1 MQRLHFPPDSWY
13 SVLFENPEI
22 DVAIRKAF
30 LTYERRPPRKFLL
43 MAQLTFLGSC
53 REIGRSGFFLEH
65 HDESVM
71 IDYGVKFTDPPS
83 FPDMVSLDDMQ
94 GVALTHAHLDHSGGI
109 PRILSN
115 TEASLYCTPA
125 TRDLSVLLLRD
136 LHNISRG
143 RLPYTRKDIALV
155 KRQCDATAYEETV
168 PLGRHFELTLFNA
181 GHIPGSAMVSI
192 RVNGKRVLFTGDFN
206 ATESKLNL
214 GARKNLPK
222 HDVVITESTY
232 ARRINPD
239 RAEITQALIETVLET
254 VERGGTVLIPAFA
267 VGRSQEIMCILEQSE
282 ISRKFPVYIDGM
294 ARQVN
299 DILVRHPEYLQSPQ
313 SFTRAV
319 SRTRIVHDNRDRKK
333 AAESGGIIVSPAGM
347 LKGGASHLY
356 FKLLHDN
363 PKNSIIF
370 VSFQIPGTPGAELL
384 ATKKVS
390 VGSREFEVKA
400 EVRMHHLSSHSDS
413 VGLVD
418 LLERI
423 PGNPKFHIV
432 HGESESCDALA
443 DILKKK
449 GRRANIPDI
458 NDVIEI

>member
-1 MQRLHFPPDSWY
+1 
-13 SVLFENPEI
+13 
-22 DVAIRKAF
+22 
-30 LTYERRPPRKFLL
+30 

-53 REIGRSGFFLEH
+53 REIGRSGFFLEE

-71 IDYGVKFTDPPS
+71 IDYGVKFNDPPL
-83 FPDMVSLDDMQ
+83 FPDMPPLDGLQ
-94 GVALTHAHLDHSGGI
+94 GIALTHAHLDHSGGI
-109 PRILSN
+109 PRILSDA
-115 TEASLYCTPA
+115 EASLYCTPA

-168 PLGRHFELTLFNA
+168 PLGRRFELTLFNA

-192 RVNGKRVLFTGDFN
+192 RANGKRVLFTGDFN
-206 ATESKLNL
+206 ATESQLNL

-222 HDVVITESTY
+222 HDVVVTESTY
-232 ARRINPD
+232 SRRRNPE
-239 RAEITQALIETVLET
+239 RTEIAQALIETVLET
-254 VERGGTVLIPAFA
+254 MERGGTALIPAFA

-282 ISRKFPVYIDGM
+282 IPRKYPVYIDGM

-299 DILVRHPEYLQSPQ
+299 EILVRHPEYLQSPQ

-319 SRTRIVHDNRDRKK
+319 GRTRIVQDNRDRKK
-333 AAESGGIIVSPAGM
+333 AIESGGIIVSPAGM

-356 FKLLHDN
+356 FKLLYDD
-363 PKNSIIF
+363 PKNSIIL
-370 VSFQIPGTPGAELL
+370 VSFQVPGTPGAELL
-384 ATKKVS
+384 ATKKVT
-390 VGSREFEVKA
+390 VGNREFDVKA

-418 LLERI
+418 LLQRI
-423 PGNPKFHIV
+423 PGDPEFHII

-443 DILKKK
+443 DKRKKK
-449 GRRANIPDI
+449 GRKANVPEI
-458 NDVIEI
+458 NDRIEI